1 MGNEQQRDYRDFKK
15 RKLSA
20 SVDGRGIKIGAMSS
34 PGTLIHAALNSA
46 AANEWDE
53 VWLKAVNTSGSVVK
67 LTIEWGGTTA
77 PDDLVEITIP
87 AESGFTEVIPGH
99 VLQNGAEA
107 RAFAAAADVVVIHG
121 YVNRYESSRA

>member
-1 MGNEQQRDYRDFKK
+1 MCQRDYRDFRK

-20 SVDGRGIKIGAMSS
+20 STNGRGIKVAATAS
-34 PGTLIHAALNSA
+34 PGTLVHTALPNV

-53 VWLKAVNTSGSVVK
+53 VWIRAINTSSSPVK

-77 PDDLVEITIP
+77 PDDLIEVTIP

-99 VLQNGAEA
+99 VLQNEAEV
-107 RAFAAAADVVVIHG
+107 RAFAATADVIVLHG
-121 YVNRYESSRA
+121 FVNRFENTQ